1 MFEHLSK
8 REGAVC
14 RIGLGHMTELVTV
27 RRDGAV
33 LRVSLNRPEKRNAL
47 SRPLIAE
54 IHSVFKAASKD
65 NDLSLVVLTGEGHK
79 AFAAGGDLKE
89 LNSLRSLEQALS
101 FAADTR
107 SALDEIRQF
116 PVPVVALLNGD
127 ALGGGAELAV
137 ACDLRIAQP
146 HARIGFVQGTLNIA
160 TAWGGGTDLFRI
172 VAPNKALSLLCTAE
186 ILDAKQALHIGLIDA
201 IVPDTQGEEFID
213 GYVRSLAARPPQV
226 MRAFKSLAIQS
237 RSPSADSAAN
247 EGRNFAAT
255 WVHDDHWQA
264 LEAMAKHVK

>member
-1 MFEHLSK
+1 
-8 REGAVC
+8 
-14 RIGLGHMTELVTV
+14 MTELVTV

-33 LRVSLNRPEKRNAL
+33 LRVALNRPEKRNAL

-54 IHSVFKAASKD
+54 LQSVFRSASQS
-65 NDLSLVVLTGEGHK
+65 NDLSLAILTGEGQK

-101 FAADTR
+101 FAAETR
-107 SALDEIRQF
+107 AALDEIRQF

-137 ACDLRIAQP
+137 ACDLRIAQS
-146 HARIGFVQGTLNIA
+146 HARIGFVQGRLNIA

-186 ILDAKQALHIGLIDA
+186 ILDAKEALQIGLIDA
-201 IVPDTQGEEFID
+201 IVPDAQGEEFID
-213 GYVRSLAARPPQV
+213 NYVRNLASRPPQV
-226 MRAFKSLAIQS
+226 MRAIKSLAIQS
-237 RSPSADSAAN
+237 RSACADSAVI

-255 WVHDDHWQA
+255 WVHDDHWRAVEA
-264 LEAMAKHVK
+264 LAKHLS